1 MTSLR
6 ESFEI
11 QLQKLLESFPQ
22 VFGAIVAFTIFYF
35 IGKMVGNGIY
45 KILLRR
51 KTMATKQKRLVR
63 RIVRWVFNL
72 MGFFIA
78 LNILGL
84 TQVAMSFLA
93 AGGVVAVVLGF
104 AFREIGEN
112 LLAGLFL
119 SFSRSFSV
127 GDLIE
132 SNGIRGVV
140 KRIEIRD
147 VHIRSADGCDIYIP
161 SATIYKN
168 ALHNFTRD
176 GLRRADFTIGIDYG
190 DDLKQ
195 AIRVLHEAIESSNY
209 VLKDPVPAI
218 QISNFTATYVELQ
231 ILFWVNLFE
240 TDLDLFEIKS
250 VTMNACH
257 SALNRNNFTFSSN
270 VTTAVDM
277 LPVQVNLNTKAQSEN
292 DQNSDPSN

>member
-1 MTSLR
+1 MSTLR
-6 ESFEI
+6 ENFEI
-11 QLQKLLESFPQ
+11 QLQKILDSFPQ
-22 VFGAIVAFTIFYF
+22 IIGAIVAITIFY
-35 IGKMVGNGIY
+35 ILGKVISNGIY
-45 KILLRR
+45 KILGSR
-51 KTMATKQKRLVR
+51 KSIATKQSRLVR

-72 MGFFIA
+72 IGFFIA

-132 SNGIRGVV
+132 SNGIRGIV

-147 VHIRSADGCDIYIP
+147 VHIRTADGCDIFIP

-168 ALHNFTRD
+168 PLHNFTRD
-176 GLRRADFTIGIDYG
+176 GLRRGDFSIGIDYG
-190 DDLKQ
+190 DDLKK
-195 AIRVLHEAIESSNY
+195 AIGVLHKALEESDLLLDN
-209 VLKDPVPAI
+209 PTPAI
-218 QISNFTATYVELQ
+218 QISNFTPTYVELQ
-231 ILFWVNLFE
+231 VYFWVNLFE
-240 TDLDLFEIKS
+240 TRLDLFEIKS
-250 VTMNACH
+250 IIMDLCH
-257 SALNRNNFTFSSN
+257 GELSDNNFTFSSN

-277 LPVQVNLNTKAQSEN
+277 LPVQVTLNSDT

>member
-1 MTSLR
+1 MSTLR
-6 ESFEI
+6 ENFEI
-11 QLQKLLESFPQ
+11 QIQKILDSFPQ
-22 VFGAIVAFTIFYF
+22 IIGAIVAITIFY
-35 IGKMVGNGIY
+35 ILGKVISNGIY
-45 KILLRR
+45 KILGSR
-51 KTMATKQKRLVR
+51 KSIATKQSRLVR

-72 MGFFIA
+72 IGFFIA

-132 SNGIRGVV
+132 SNGIRGIV

-147 VHIRSADGCDIYIP
+147 VHIRTADGCDIFIP

-168 ALHNFTRD
+168 PLHNFTRD
-176 GLRRADFTIGIDYG
+176 GLRRGDFSIGIDYG
-190 DDLKQ
+190 DDLKK
-195 AIRVLHEAIESSNY
+195 AIGVLHKALEESDHLLNN
-209 VLKDPVPAI
+209 PAPAI
-218 QISNFTATYVELQ
+218 QISNFTPTYVELQ
-231 ILFWVNLFE
+231 VYFWVNLFE
-240 TDLDLFEIKS
+240 TRLDLFEIKS
-250 VTMNACH
+250 IIMELCH
-257 SALNRNNFTFSSN
+257 GALSDNNFTFSSN

-277 LPVQVNLNTKAQSEN
+277 LPVQVSLNSDT
-292 DQNSDPSN
+292 DQNSGPSN

>member
-1 MTSLR
+1 MSTLR

-11 QLQKLLESFPQ
+11 QLQEILDSFPQ
-22 VFGAIVAFTIFYF
+22 IIGAIVAITVFYI
-35 IGKMVGNGIY
+35 IGKVISNGIY
-45 KILLRR
+45 KILGSR
-51 KTMATKQKRLVR
+51 KSIATKQSRLVR
-63 RIVRWVFNL
+63 RIIRWVFNL
-72 MGFFIA
+72 VGFFIA

-132 SNGIRGVV
+132 SNGIRGIV

-147 VHIRSADGCDIYIP
+147 VHIRTADGCDIFIP

-168 ALHNFTRD
+168 PLHNFTRD
-176 GLRRADFTIGIDYG
+176 GLRRGDFTIGIDYG
-190 DDLKQ
+190 DDLKK
-195 AIRVLHEAIESSNY
+195 AISVLHKTLEASDYIF
-209 VLKDPVPAI
+209 KKPVPAI
-218 QISNFTATYVELQ
+218 QISNFTPTYVELQ
-231 ILFWVNLFE
+231 VYFWVNLFE
-240 TDLDLFEIKS
+240 TELDLFEIKS
-250 VTMNACH
+250 NTMDECH
-257 SALNRNNFTFSSN
+257 SILLKNGFTFSSN

-277 LPVQVNLNTKAQSEN
+277 LPVQVNLNTDG
-292 DQNSDPSN
+292 DQNSDPIN

>member
-1 MTSLR
+1 MSTLR
-6 ESFEI
+6 ESFEL
-11 QLQKLLESFPQ
+11 QLQKVLESLPQ
-22 VFGAIVAFTIFYF
+22 LIGAIVAITIFY
-35 IGKMVGNGIY
+35 ILGKVISNGIY
-45 KILLRR
+45 KILGSR
-51 KTMATKQKRLVR
+51 KSIATKQSRLVR

-72 MGFFIA
+72 IGFFIA

-84 TQVAMSFLA
+84 TQIAMSFLA
-93 AGGVVAVVLGF
+93 AGGMVAVVLGF

-132 SNGIRGVV
+132 SNGIRGIV

-147 VHIRSADGCDIYIP
+147 VHIRTADGCDIYIP

-168 ALHNFTRD
+168 PLHNFTRD
-176 GLRRADFTIGIDYG
+176 GLRRGDFSIGIDYG
-190 DDLKQ
+190 DDLKK
-195 AIRVLHEAIESSNY
+195 ALGVLHNALEESDLLLDN
-209 VLKDPVPAI
+209 PAHAI
-218 QISNFTATYVELQ
+218 QISNFTPTYVELQ
-231 ILFWVNLFE
+231 VYFWVNLFE
-240 TDLDLFEIKS
+240 TRLDLFEIKS
-250 VTMNACH
+250 IIMDLCH
-257 SALNRNNFTFSSN
+257 GALSDNNFTFSSN

-277 LPVQVNLNTKAQSEN
+277 LPVQVSLNSDT